1 LEAPRTLP
9 TVIAAKIAEH
19 AYWMKREGYRNS
31 TIRAAVKTLRSVGRR
46 CNLLDANAFK
56 DYMARA
62 EYGENRRDHIL
73 DDARRFYLWLG
84 VEFHKPLSRRVEK
97 LPFIPLESEIE
108 ALISGLGPKLSSF
121 MRLVKE
127 TGGRAGEIWQLEWTD
142 IDPNTS
148 TVNINPEKGSRP
160 RRPRITSGTLAAVM
174 SLPRTYRHIFHR
186 DDCEPE
192 VSYQHFYRNFA
203 KQRAR
208 LAEKLQNPRIRR
220 ISFKTLRHFK
230 ATMEYRKT
238 RDILHVMA
246 VLGHK
251 NIRNTLVYTHLV
263 NFEGDEYVC
272 KVARTVEEAKALVED
287 AFDYV
292 TDVEEYKLFRKRK

>member
-1 LEAPRTLP
+1 VKAL
-9 TVIAAKIAEH
+9 
-19 AYWMKREGYRNS
+19 
-31 TIRAAVKTLRSVGRR
+31 RAVGRR
-46 CNLLDANAFK
+46 CNLLDANSFK
-56 DYMARA
+56 DYMAGA

-73 DDARRFYLWLG
+73 DDARRFYKWLG
-84 VEFHKPLSRRVEK
+84 VEFTKPLSRRVEK
-97 LPFIPLESEIE
+97 LPFIPLESEID
-108 ALISGLGPKLSSF
+108 ALISGLGPKLSAF
-121 MRLVKE
+121 TRLVKE
-127 TGGRAGEIWQLEWTD
+127 TGARAGEVWQLQWTD
-142 IDPNTS
+142 IDLNTS
-148 TVNINPEKGSRP
+148 TINIDPEKGSRP
-160 RRPRITSGTLAAVM
+160 RRPKITSGTLATVM
-174 SLPRTYRHIFHR
+174 ALPRLHTYIFHR
-186 DDCEPE
+186 NDSEPE

-208 LAEKLQNPRIRR
+208 LTDKLQNPRIRR

-272 KVARTVEEAKALVED
+272 KVARTVEEAKNLVED
-287 AFDYV
+287 GFDYV
-292 TDVEEYKLFRKRK
+292 TDVDNMKLFRKRK